1 MLVLT
6 RIQKAKRARRRDKVC
21 RFASCDIG
29 GRPGNRRGVLSQRSR
44 ITAPLLALTML
55 KVAEEFP
62 RPINVANVIT
72 RSNGQPAS
80 AGDAD
85 LENTRSRGGTIADA
99 QSRAQ
104 RSTDDGPAR
113 DGSAGGS
120 RLLSA
125 GGRTCVCP
133 VAVSAMWWSRGQS
146 LPVPGRACASRTTRH
161 PRRIPMWA
169 TFLPGIHMANTVSAA
184 IRGAF
189 IVHISAI
196 HMRSLMHQCRS
207 GGTGLCITRGCR
219 RAVRV
224 Q

>member
-1 MLVLT
+1 
-6 RIQKAKRARRRDKVC
+6 
-21 RFASCDIG
+21 
-29 GRPGNRRGVLSQRSR
+29 
-44 ITAPLLALTML
+44 ML
-55 KVAEEFP
+55 KAAEEFP

-133 VAVSAMWWSRGQS
+133 VAVTERSVVEQAPIFTGPGPCLRQPNEPAPAAYSYVGHVFTGYPYGEYGIGGCPRGFYS
-146 LPVPGRACASRTTRH
+146 PYLGYPYAEPYAPVPLWRHRPLHYSRMQA
-161 PRRIPMWA
+161 RR
-169 TFLPGIHMANTVSAA
+169 T
-184 IRGAF
+184 
-189 IVHISAI
+189 
-196 HMRSLMHQCRS
+196 
-207 GGTGLCITRGCR
+207 
-219 RAVRV
+219 RAVAFAR
-224 Q
+224 

>member
-29 GRPGNRRGVLSQRSR
+29 WRPGNRRGVLSQRSR

-104 RSTDDGPAR
+104 RSTDDGFAR

-125 GGRTCVCP
+125 GGSGLRLSGRRDRALCGGAGANLYRSR
-133 VAVSAMWWSRGQS
+133 AVLA
-146 LPVPGRACASRTTRH
+146 PAERA
-161 PRRIPMWA
+161 
-169 TFLPGIHMANTVSAA
+169 G
-184 IRGAF
+184 
-189 IVHISAI
+189 
-196 HMRSLMHQCRS
+196 
-207 GGTGLCITRGCR
+207 TRGVSLCGPRFYGVSIWRVRCR
-219 RAVRV
+219 RLSAGLL
-224 Q
+224 